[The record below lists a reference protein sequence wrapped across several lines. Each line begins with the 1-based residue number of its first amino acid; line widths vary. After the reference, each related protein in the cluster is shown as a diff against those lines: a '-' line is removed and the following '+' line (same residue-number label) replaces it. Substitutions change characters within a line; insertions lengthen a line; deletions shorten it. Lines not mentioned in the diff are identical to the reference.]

1 MITHISRVKMSRLTV
16 RQFNQ
21 DDTSARAVIRIVKSY
36 LDIIDN
42 HSRLVVV
49 VIIVFVIIIISF
61 FELFLWPFLVKANDT
76 MGKCRTLN

>member
-49 VIIVFVIIIISF
+49 VIIVIIIISF

-76 MGKCRTLN
+76 MSKCRTLN